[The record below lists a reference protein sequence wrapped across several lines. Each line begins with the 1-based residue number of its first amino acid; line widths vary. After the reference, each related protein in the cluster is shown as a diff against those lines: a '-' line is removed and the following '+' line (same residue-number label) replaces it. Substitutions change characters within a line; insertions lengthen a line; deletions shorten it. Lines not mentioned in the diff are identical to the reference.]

1 MKRTISVWSRPEYS
15 GTALPVVHFDRS
27 GQFGLSDRNVRYI
40 GQVEFPKFQT
50 RIFDKRKGPGVS
62 LKLTE
67 LETRLSR
74 NLVKL
79 GGGRLIKYQG
89 WEGGSKIE

>member
-1 MKRTISVWSRPEYS
+1 M
-15 GTALPVVHFDRS
+15 VHFDRS
-27 GQFGLSDRNVRYI
+27 GQFGRSDRNVRSI
-40 GQVEFPKFQT
+40 GQVEF
-50 RIFDKRKGPGVS
+50 FDKRKGPGVS
-62 LKLTE
+62 LKLIE

-79 GGGRLIKYQG
+79 GGGKLIKYQG

>member
-1 MKRTISVWSRPEYS
+1 MTGLVILLGRTEMS
-15 GTALPVVHFDRS
+15 GP
-27 GQFGLSDRNVRYI
+27 I

-50 RIFDKRKGPGVS
+50 RIFVEWKAPGVS

-74 NLVKL
+74 SLVKL
-79 GGGRLIKYQG
+79 GGGRQVKYQG